1 MKLASLAI
9 CLIAAAGSAHASDG
23 PFSHTSDGVTP
34 AYIQYDASGA
44 IVDLQCVP
52 GSVCA
57 TRTASAPLTANGTQF
72 SAFDFRPEPP
82 FVDHYAFGVRGNPS
96 NIYCNASVKSFPFL
110 GRGMIIVPST
120 GKIGFENFTTNCLDP
135 NGGVAWSTMRN
146 FNLEQMSSTHRYRVE
161 IWADA
166 TNTGYKVSK
175 VQYIGYG
182 LWVPSQVLAEGN
194 CLAQAS
200 AADAAKCARH
210 PADPVSAN
218 RAFIIGA
225 VPSGVAPPRW
235 STADWYLD
243 ATP

>member
-82 FVDHYAFGVRGNPS
+82 FVDHYAFGVRSQQCGLCKLSGDFRLTESDAVRLPP
-96 NIYCNASVKSFPFL
+96 ASSGKVYLLSFWHD
-110 GRGMIIVPST
+110 S
-120 GKIGFENFTTNCLDP
+120 
-135 NGGVAWSTMRN
+135 
-146 FNLEQMSSTHRYRVE
+146 
-161 IWADA
+161 
-166 TNTGYKVSK
+166 
-175 VQYIGYG
+175 
-182 LWVPSQVLAEGN
+182 
-194 CLAQAS
+194 
-200 AADAAKCARH
+200 
-210 PADPVSAN
+210 
-218 RAFIIGA
+218 
-225 VPSGVAPPRW
+225 
-235 STADWYLD
+235 
-243 ATP
+243 